1 MVIPAPSGVEI
12 STGRLEEGHPPDNHN
27 QMDDEL

>member
-1 MVIPAPSGVEI
+1 MVIPAAVEI
-12 STGRLEEGHPPDNHN
+12 STGRLEEGHPPDNHY